1 MPASQ
6 FNETVTRTVQVRVAW
21 AVALVTVALVALGV
35 ALLPSQEWGLS
46 LEFVS
51 RAVGNSLFIL
61 ACSVVGLLIVSRR
74 PGNAIGWI
82 YALVAFALAV
92 GEAAGGY
99 ASRSLPGA
107 AWVALLPDLM
117 WLVATPLGVA
127 LLLLLFPTGRLSGRR
142 WRPVVWAI
150 VVATA
155 AAVVGTALTPGPVE
169 FYPQFQN
176 PLGLAGAGPALEVIV
191 QVAFVVL
198 TAGVFAAAGSLIV
211 RWRRA
216 RGVERQQLKWLAY
229 AAAMLVV
236 AQVGASLLPRTLFLV
251 VSMVATLLFPAA
263 TGIAVVRYRLYEIDR
278 IINRTL
284 VYGLLTATLGLVYAE
299 LVLVLGQLLGQ
310 DSSLAVAGATLAVAA
325 LFQPARRRI
334 QQGVD
339 RRFNRRR
346 YDAAQ
351 TIEVFSTR
359 LRDQIDLDTLS
370 AELLAVVDQTMQPT
384 RVSLWLRPSAH
395 GSSGTP
401 AVRYNPLP
409 GPTEHANRPKRLRGL
424 GWKAGSWHGGLKPWD
439 YRGMVPSQPRER
451 RTGPVFLGTQNPGGG
466 HGA

>member
-6 FNETVTRTVQVRVAW
+6 PSETVTGTVQVRVAW
-21 AVALVTVALVALGV
+21 AVALVTVALVVLGV
-35 ALLPSQEWGLS
+35 ALLPPQEWRLT

-51 RAVGNSLFIL
+51 RAVGNGLFPL
-61 ACSVVGLLIVSRR
+61 ACSAVGLLIVSRR
-74 PGNAIGWI
+74 PGNVIGWI
-82 YALVAFALAV
+82 YALVALALAA

-99 ASRSLPGA
+99 ARRSLPGA
-107 AWVALLPDLM
+107 AWAALLPDLM

-127 LLLLLFPTGRLSGRR
+127 MLLLLFPTGRLPGPR
-142 WRPVVWAI
+142 WRPVAWAT
-150 VVATA
+150 VVATV
-155 AAVVGTALTPGPVE
+155 AVVVGSALTPGPVE
-169 FYPQFQN
+169 FFPQFQN
-176 PLGLAGAGPALEVIV
+176 PLGLAAAGPVLDLIV

-198 TAGVFAAAGSLIV
+198 TAGVFAAAGSLIL

-251 VSMVATLLFPAA
+251 VTMVTSVLFPAA

-284 VYGLLTATLGLVYAE
+284 VYGLLTATLGLVYAG
-299 LVLVLGQLLGQ
+299 LVLVLGPLFGGVTNKPP
-310 DSSLAVAGATLAVAA
+310 SWAVAAATLAAAA

-334 QQGVD
+334 QQAVD

-346 YDAAQ
+346 YNAAQ
-351 TIEVFSTR
+351 TIEAFSAR
-359 LRDQIDLDTLS
+359 LRNQIDLDTLS
-370 AELLAVVDQTMQPT
+370 AELLAVVDQTMEPT
-384 RVSLWLRPSAH
+384 RVSLWLRHSAH

-401 AVRYNPLP
+401 
-409 GPTEHANRPKRLRGL
+409 
-424 GWKAGSWHGGLKPWD
+424 GSQAQAAPWA
-439 YRGMVPSQPRER
+439 Y
-451 RTGPVFLGTQNPGGG
+451 
-466 HGA
+466 